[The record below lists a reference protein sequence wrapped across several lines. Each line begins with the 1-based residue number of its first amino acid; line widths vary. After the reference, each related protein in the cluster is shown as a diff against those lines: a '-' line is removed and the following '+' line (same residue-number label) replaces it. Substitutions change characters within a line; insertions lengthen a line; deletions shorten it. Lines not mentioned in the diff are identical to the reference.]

1 MFELRDAA
9 LALFST
15 VGGTLAFVSGFGALR
30 TWRLLRDTP
39 TARVR
44 SMAMGFVELSGQVE
58 PRSELA
64 APFSGRRCVWWEVE
78 ISTLSG
84 RSRGRTSW
92 HVVHRRGSGHP
103 FYLRDETGVALVY
116 PEGANVKLNF
126 TTEESTHGLGVPDP
140 YMQYMEE
147 QNLGMRRVWALGS
160 MRFRER
166 TLEAPQ
172 RVFVLGRAHPRPM
185 TRDVSFDDLELA
197 ATGTDAPRAV
207 AARVSREPAGPFS
220 ERDAEVKGV
229 IRRGGVSEPFLI
241 GQRSEAELV
250 LEYGVRAFGG
260 LLLGPPLAV
269 FGLWCALEVLRA
281 GR

>member
-1 MFELRDAA
+1 MGDPRELL
-9 LALFST
+9 LAGLCT
-15 VGGTLAFVSGFGALR
+15 IGGTWAFFHGFGALR

-44 SMAMGFVELSGQVE
+44 SMAMGFVELCGQVE

-78 ISTLSG
+78 ISTRSG
-84 RSRGRTSW
+84 RSKGRDSW
-92 HVVHRRGSGHP
+92 NVVHRRQSGRP
-103 FYLRDETGVALVY
+103 FYLRDETGVAMVY

-126 TTEESTHGLGVPDP
+126 ATEETTHGLGVPDL

-147 QNLGMRRVWALGS
+147 QNLGMRRLWALGA

-166 TLEAPQ
+166 VLEPPA
-172 RVFVLGRAHPRPM
+172 RVFVLGRAHPKPM
-185 TRDVSFDDLELA
+185 TREVSFDDLELA
-197 ATGTDAPRAV
+197 ATGTEGHRPSHGI
-207 AARVSREPAGPFS
+207 AAEGELAA
-220 ERDAEVKGV
+220 RDAEVRGV
-229 IRRGGVSEPFLI
+229 IRRGSPGEPFLV

-269 FGLWCALEVLRA
+269 FGVWCALEVVRS
-281 GR
+281 GMFR